1 MKMSRSKSVTVTAA
15 LALFL
20 GAAGL
25 AAQPTT
31 EVSDRI
37 HPPADLKGE
46 IYLGP
51 HIGNSFIGDTDLFCD
66 CDTDV
71 NDFLFLGGR
80 VGYYLT
86 GNLALELT
94 KQWFNP
100 DRYPEYWELTLGGLW
115 NFTPRIPGWNT
126 YLAFGGGAYR
136 EEIFEGRGIPIAY
149 LAGGSE
155 YRFNK
160 LVGLR
165 LELKGVYNFEGTL
178 SDEFG
183 RFDTDS
189 HTDIQPNVGLLV
201 HFGGRPA
208 PVVVEPAPAP
218 EPPPPPAPP
227 APAVPAPP
235 PAPPV
240 VTPPPAP
247 APTTDEIEFDRGRA
261 RLTNVAK
268 ARLDAVALRLRENP
282 RATVEITGYPDA
294 ATGANRERLA
304 QMRADNARQYLID
317 RHGIDSSRI
326 RTRTDLSDSSR
337 FGRAQIVVT
346 FENP

>member
-1 MKMSRSKSVTVTAA
+1 MSRSKTVTLAAA
-15 LALFL
+15 LTLSL
-20 GAAGL
+20 WAAAA
-25 AAQPTT
+25 AAQPYT

-37 HPPADLKGE
+37 HPPAELKGE
-46 IYLGP
+46 FYLGP
-51 HIGNSFIGDTDLFCD
+51 HVGTAFIGDTDFFCD
-66 CDTDV
+66 CDTDS

-80 VGYYLT
+80 VGYHLT
-86 GNLALELT
+86 NNLALEAT
-94 KQWFNP
+94 GQWFNP
-100 DRYPEYWELTLGGLW
+100 DKYHEYWELTLGGLW
-115 NFTPRIPGWNT
+115 NFTPSIPGWNT
-126 YLAFGGGAYR
+126 YAAFGGGAYR
-136 EEIFEGRGIPIAY
+136 EEVFEGPGLALAY

-160 LVGLR
+160 LLGLR
-165 LELKGVYNFEGTL
+165 LELKGVYYFDGTL
-178 SDEFG
+178 SDRFG
-183 RFDTDS
+183 SFKTDN
-189 HTDIQPNVGLLV
+189 HVDIQPNVGLLF

-247 APTTDEIEFDRGRA
+247 APTTDEIEFDKGRA

-282 RATVEITGYPDA
+282 RATVEITGYPDGPS
-294 ATGANRERLA
+294 GAGRDRLA

-326 RTRTDLSDSSR
+326 RTRTDLTDSSR

-346 FENP
+346 FSP